1 MATGWN
7 PDAGKCSDQSSIGVM
22 TSAKKESKLWRGV
35 SLPDYNNT
43 KKLYGECK
51 MQESDFDS
59 FTNDELARAIE
70 LMVTPEELRS
80 RQIMIA
86 ILKAADFTAR
96 EVKDQI
102 FCGETLFDGP
112 SVSWTF

>member
-1 MATGWN
+1 
-7 PDAGKCSDQSSIGVM
+7 
-22 TSAKKESKLWRGV
+22 
-35 SLPDYNNT
+35 
-43 KKLYGECK
+43 
-51 MQESDFDS
+51 MQESDFES

-70 LMVTPEELRS
+70 LMVAPEELRS

-102 FCGETLFDGP
+102 FCG
-112 SVSWTF
+112 

>member
-1 MATGWN
+1 MKEKNFELFT
-7 PDAGKCSDQSSIGVM
+7 DA
-22 TSAKKESKLWRGV
+22 
-35 SLPDYNNT
+35 
-43 KKLYGECK
+43 
-51 MQESDFDS
+51 
-59 FTNDELARAIE
+59 ELARAIE
-70 LMVTPEELRS
+70 LMVSPEELRS

-102 FCGETLFDGP
+102 FCGETLFEGP